1 MAGIILQAMAV
12 PSDQHSGGT
21 GTMSKAPALLLVHL
35 HAQLWRGRE
44 LGLQVSDVK
53 CGREIRA
60 HALRNTL
67 QCAMKSRKL
76 MNFVVFFSCFTQKA
90 SHLHPFH
97 SCFASEESVITN
109 S

>member
-12 PSDQHSGGT
+12 LSDQHSGGT
-21 GTMSKAPALLLVHL
+21 GTMSEAPALLLVHL
-35 HAQLWRGRE
+35 NAQLWRGRE

-60 HALRNTL
+60 HALHNFL
-67 QCAMKSRKL
+67 QYAKKSRKL

-90 SHLHPFH
+90 SHLHPYH